1 MTNYWQLAQRM
12 ASLCPIFIS
21 FIPNSQSARTHT
33 KRHLSLYTDIQ
44 MHTPNEKHNKNDPLY
59 ILSASTRVGAEE
71 LQVSSYRV
79 PEQTL
84 VESHTYLTCV
94 VYSLCR
100 ICAWLSIKAP
110 ILQPTFFR
118 SCDAV
123 TFFFFFSEICAYDAC
138 TEKVIGYMLFVFLFE
153 CMKRWI
159 SDPWQVLRA
168 HINSDDLFLHHPY
181 SHNLHFPVDLLPSL
195 SNPVLLSAVTSPICE
210 LNKFSPSKSSKRV
223 FVSLSRITS
232 TDKK

>member
-123 TFFFFFSEICAYDAC
+123 TFFFFSVKFVHMMHAQKKLLGIC
-138 TEKVIGYMLFVFLFE
+138 FLFFCLSAWRGE
-153 CMKRWI
+153 SATLGKCWELTSTLVTCSFTTPTPTTFI
-159 SDPWQVLRA
+159 SLL
-168 HINSDDLFLHHPY
+168 ICS
-181 SHNLHFPVDLLPSL
+181 LHFPILFFFLLWLPR
-195 SNPVLLSAVTSPICE
+195 SAS
-210 LNKFSPSKSSKRV
+210 
-223 FVSLSRITS
+223 
-232 TDKK
+232 